1 MQVELH
7 EWGVST
13 RPCRFSLC
21 IGGGSVYADF
31 DVDPSGEV
39 FAVRVSFDGY
49 GCCTCSPQIPR
60 MDAADSLHLLEMVE
74 RAAVDQQAA
83 LAILRTYFRRSQA
96 DLWADALRDHELL

>member
-7 EWGVST
+7 EWSVST

-49 GCCTCSPQIPR
+49 GCCTCPPQVPR
-60 MDAADSLHLLEMVE
+60 MDAGDSLRLLEMVE
-74 RAAVDQQAA
+74 RGTIDQQVAVA
-83 LAILRTYFRRSQA
+83 TLRRYFGEIQEL
-96 DLWADALRDHELL
+96 LWADALRDHELL